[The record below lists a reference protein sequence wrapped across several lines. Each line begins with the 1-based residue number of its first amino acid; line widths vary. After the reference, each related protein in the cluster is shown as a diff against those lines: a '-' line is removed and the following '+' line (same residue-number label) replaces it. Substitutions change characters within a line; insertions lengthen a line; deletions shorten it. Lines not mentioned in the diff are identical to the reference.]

1 MKTKKYHLIS
11 ATIIVILCIPAIPE
25 TQLPPPVKHQVIGEP
40 PFERGLIGPP
50 NPALVGIEELYVAI
64 QRQGVDP
71 NKDGL
76 VFKNLRAKVED
87 KLTEAGIK
95 MYSGNIRGAP
105 LRPGTPILTVD
116 IDMLKLKKLKRYIFS
131 TETSLSRLVRLPIR
145 QRLAFKADV
154 WKKNSS
160 IRMVDVENMPAI
172 VTGVV
177 MEQVEAFVHAY
188 LAANPKVIQTP
199 DANDVATAI
208 QQPPVKPP
216 PKVAIAKYEYV
227 ASKNSKVFHTPD
239 CSSAQR
245 IKPKNLVGYNSRAQ
259 AIQAGKRPCK
269 ICKP

>member
-1 MKTKKYHLIS
+1 MQTKNYYLIL
-11 ATIIVILCIPAIPE
+11 AAVIAIFGVLVVADTE
-25 TQLPPPVKHQVIGEP
+25 LPPRVLERVIGEP

-95 MYSGNIRGAP
+95 MYSGNVRGAP

-131 TETSLSRLVRLPIR
+131 AETSLSRLVRLRIR
-145 QRLAFKADV
+145 QRHAFTADV

-160 IRMVDVENMPAI
+160 IRTVDVENMPAI

-177 MEQVEAFVHAY
+177 MEQIEAFVHAY

-216 PKVAIAKYEYV
+216 PKVAIAKYKYV
-227 ASKNSKVFHTPD
+227 ASKNSKVFHKPT
-239 CSSAQR
+239 CTWAQR
-245 IKPKNLVGYNSRAQ
+245 IKPKNLIGYNSRAD

>member
-1 MKTKKYHLIS
+1 MKTKKHYLIS
-11 ATIIVILCIPAIPE
+11 AAAIAILAALVLADVEIH
-25 TQLPPPVKHQVIGEP
+25 PPIEQA
-40 PFERGLIGPP
+40 LIGPP
-50 NPALVGIEELYVAI
+50 HPALVGIEELYVAI

-76 VFKNLRAKVED
+76 VFKDLRAKVQD
-87 KLTEAGIK
+87 RLTQAGIK
-95 MYSGNIRGAP
+95 MYSGNVRGAP
-105 LRPGTPILTVD
+105 LKPETPILTVD
-116 IDMLKLKKLKRYIFS
+116 VDLLKLKKLKRYVFS
-131 TETSLSRLVRLPIR
+131 AETSLSRLVRLR
-145 QRLAFKADV
+145 LGQRHAFTADV

-160 IRMVDVENMPAI
+160 IRTVDVENMPAI

-177 MEQVEAFVHAY
+177 MEQIEAFVHAY

-216 PKVAIAKYEYV
+216 PKVAIAKYKYV
-227 ASKNSKVFHTPD
+227 ASKNSKVFHRPD
-239 CSSAQR
+239 CSSGQR
-245 IKPKNLVGYNSRAQ
+245 IKPKNLVGYNSRAD